1 VREER
6 ALCLS
11 LDEESVTVIW
21 VLGTVWLQL
30 RKQQAVYLARK
41 KQQQFG
47 WSQEMMLGQT
57 LFDDDDDDDDVE

>member
-1 VREER
+1 MNRV
-6 ALCLS
+6 CG
-11 LDEESVTVIW
+11 DMGMGIVDGMV
-21 VLGTVWLQL
+21 QL

-57 LFDDDDDDDDVE
+57 LFDDDDDDDGVEGS